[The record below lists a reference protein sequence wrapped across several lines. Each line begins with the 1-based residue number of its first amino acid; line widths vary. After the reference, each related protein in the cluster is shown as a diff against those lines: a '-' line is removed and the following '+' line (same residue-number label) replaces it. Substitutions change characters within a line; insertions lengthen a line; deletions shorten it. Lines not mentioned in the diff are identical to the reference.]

1 MFWRAEP
8 HRPGRGGFRASGEL
22 PGGERRE
29 FGGPLVPVSVGGR
42 RYYPGMQGRPFGQAH
57 DPLGGAMMTTSA
69 ETVERA
75 KARRRQEL
83 RRSNAAVPIPAA
95 KYKRSRAWIKQQLRQ
110 QGR

>member
-1 MFWRAEP
+1 
-8 HRPGRGGFRASGEL
+8 
-22 PGGERRE
+22 
-29 FGGPLVPVSVGGR
+29 
-42 RYYPGMQGRPFGQAH
+42 
-57 DPLGGAMMTTSA
+57 MMTTSA

-95 KYKRSRAWIKQQLRQ
+95 RYKRSRAWIKQQLRQ